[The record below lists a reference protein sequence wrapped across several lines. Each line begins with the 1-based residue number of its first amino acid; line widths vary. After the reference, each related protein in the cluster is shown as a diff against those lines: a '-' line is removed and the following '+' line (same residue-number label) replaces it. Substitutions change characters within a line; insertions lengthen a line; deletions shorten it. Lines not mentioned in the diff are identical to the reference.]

1 MTVIATMLRHYD
13 RNYVITTKI
22 TSLTLAQDASACS
35 LCRRFAPYDCNV
47 VEWKNLN
54 IVNIRYNRH

>member
-22 TSLTLAQDASACS
+22 TSLTLAQAE
-35 LCRRFAPYDCNV
+35 CNA
-47 VEWKNLN
+47 VEES
-54 IVNIRYNRH
+54 